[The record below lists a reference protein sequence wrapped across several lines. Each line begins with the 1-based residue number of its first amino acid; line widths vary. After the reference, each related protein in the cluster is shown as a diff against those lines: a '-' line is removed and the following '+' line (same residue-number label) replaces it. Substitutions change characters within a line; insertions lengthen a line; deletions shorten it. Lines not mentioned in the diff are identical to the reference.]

1 MLYRLGEGYINKP
14 CLATP
19 WKVVYFFLWFE
30 QTQGDVCM
38 TTVMPQSE
46 LTRKAITWISEEQEA
61 GNEKRLVA
69 LLEEAAVRFNL
80 SPKDV
85 EFLQR
90 FYKEKQ
96 D

>member
-1 MLYRLGEGYINKP
+1 
-14 CLATP
+14 
-19 WKVVYFFLWFE
+19 VVYFVDLNRNLSR
-30 QTQGDVCM
+30 GMSM
-38 TTVMPQSE
+38 TTIMPACE
-46 LTRKAITWISEEQEA
+46 LTRKAITWISEEQEN
-61 GNEKRLVA
+61 GSPKPLVV

-90 FYKEKQ
+90 FYKEKK